1 MLQKIKSA
9 LRALLPKTAFA
20 RGVSVLVGG
29 TAGAQ
34 LLAVLAAPLLTR
46 LFTPE
51 DFGLLAVF
59 AGMLALFSVV
69 SSLRYEL
76 AIPLPEDDIEAAS
89 VVILCMLVVTV
100 SALICGVF
108 VALLAMPVTKALGV
122 PMLAKYLW
130 LLPLGVLV
138 VGGYNALNYWAV
150 RTKQFGT
157 VARTRI
163 NQSLGMLAV
172 QLACYK
178 LGGLALILGQIAGQ
192 GAGIVSLARAAWA
205 APAFRQVTW
214 QGVWQAAVR
223 YKRFPFFAT
232 WDGLSNTAGVELP
245 PLLFAVLF
253 SPAAAGLYTLANRV
267 MSLPMSLVGN
277 AIGQVFFANA
287 AQANRDGK
295 LGSLVAE
302 LHGKLANIGLPPALL
317 LMLLGPD
324 LFALIFGETWRQAG
338 EFARWM
344 APWLYLVFVSSPLS
358 MLFAVTEKLP
368 QGLAFQII
376 LLMSRIAAIGFGASQ
391 GDLMLTV
398 MLFTSVSALCWLGFL
413 YWVARITGNSASTMI
428 RPTLSAVA
436 FGLLCATPVLV
447 IKVSEENSQHFWL
460 YAFAI
465 SLLLIASRYWQILRK
480 AYS

>member
-1 MLQKIKSA
+1 MDRKIKSA
-9 LRALLPKTAFA
+9 LGALLPKNAFA

-76 AIPLPEDDIEAAS
+76 AIPLPQDDIEAAN
-89 VVILCMLVVTV
+89 VVTLCMLVVV
-100 SALICGVF
+100 ASALICGVF
-108 VALLAMPVTKALGV
+108 VALLATPVANALGV
-122 PMLAKYLW
+122 PLLTNYLW

-138 VGGYNALNYWAV
+138 AGGYNALNYWAV

-163 NQSLGMLAV
+163 SQSLGMLAV
-172 QLACYK
+172 QVATYK
-178 LGGLALILGQIAGQ
+178 LGGLALLIGQVAGQ
-192 GAGIVSLARAAWA
+192 GAGTLSLVRAAWA
-205 APAFRQVTW
+205 SPAFRQVTW
-214 QGVWQAAVR
+214 QGVWQVAVR
-223 YKRFPFFAT
+223 YKRFPIFST
-232 WDGLSNTAGVELP
+232 WEGLSNSAGVQLP
-245 PLLFAVLF
+245 PLLFAALF

-267 MSLPMSLVGN
+267 LSLPMSLVGN

-287 AQANRDGK
+287 ANAHREGK
-295 LGSLVAE
+295 LGPLVAQ
-302 LHGKLANIGLPPALL
+302 LHGKLAHIGLPPALL

-358 MLFAVTEKLP
+358 TLFAVTEKLP

-376 LLMSRIAAIGFGASQ
+376 LLLSRVGAIAVGASL

-413 YWVARITGNSASTMI
+413 FWVARIAGNAASTMLK
-428 RPTLSAVA
+428 PTLSATA
-436 FGLLCATPVLV
+436 FALLCATPVFV
-447 IKVSEENSQHFWL
+447 TQASADKNSHFWI

-465 SLLLIASRYWQILRK
+465 SLLLIASRYWQLLRK